1 MRDYTTFD
9 RVSDDLRHLLIILT
23 MGLPP
28 KKKKK
33 KREERKEKRVRQ
45 NYNLS
50 LCDLTLSPSQFIL
63 KTSLLIIVLYYQT
76 KTPIGFLCRR

>member
-1 MRDYTTFD
+1 MWDYTTFD

-33 KREERKEKRVRQ
+33 EEERKEKRVRQ

-63 KTSLLIIVLYYQT
+63 KTSLMIIVLYYQT
-76 KTPIGFLCRR
+76 KTSIGFLCRL

>member
-1 MRDYTTFD
+1 MWDYTTFD
-9 RVSDDLRHLLIILT
+9 RVSDDLRQLLIILT

-33 KREERKEKRVRQ
+33 EERKEKRVRQ

-50 LCDLTLSPSQFIL
+50 LCDLTLSTSQFIL